1 MEKSHNGPKCAKTY
15 ENDTLELI
23 FLIVQLDKDLLEEE
37 QVFIAQAKG
46 RSGWGL
52 HPYTLKQQQ

>member
-1 MEKSHNGPKCAKTY
+1 MNK
-15 ENDTLELI
+15 
-23 FLIVQLDKDLLEEE
+23 EEE

-52 HPYTLKQQQ
+52 HPYTQITTMSNARKEPLERVFSVKCS